1 MYSLRHLVIESLRT
15 MSFEVKEELGVSTE
29 REAVEIALDLIVF
42 RKELYKGHTKIWWC
56 RGDRPV
62 APTVRRP
69 AHPKLGVFRI

>member
-42 RKELYKGHTKIWWC
+42 RKELVEG
-56 RGDRPV
+56 
-62 APTVRRP
+62 VRRLTGLHLTP
-69 AHPKLGVFRI
+69 MDE